1 VNQLIV
7 IVAQYIIFLLPLLIG
22 IILLK
27 LPSDR
32 QSSLLITLA
41 AGGILSLVGI
51 TIASHFFYDPR
62 PFVSGDITPLFLH
75 AADNGFPSD
84 HTTLAAL
91 LAFIGYAYSKKIG
104 LVMTFIALAIGV
116 ARVLAH
122 VHSWID
128 IFGGVIIAAI
138 SAILAINITY
148 YIIHKLQP
156 RSYVRTAK

>member
-7 IVAQYIIFLLPLLIG
+7 VVAQYIIFLLPLLIG
-22 IILLK
+22 IILLQ
-27 LPSDR
+27 LPNDR
-32 QSSLLITLA
+32 QLSLLITLA
-41 AGGILSLVGI
+41 TGGILSLVGI
-51 TIASHFFYDPR
+51 AIASHFFYDPR

-84 HTTLAAL
+84 HTTIAAV

-104 LVMTFIALAIGV
+104 IVMTLIVLAVGV

-128 IFGGVIIAAI
+128 IFGGIIIAAV
-138 SAILAINITY
+138 SAILAVSFSDYIT
-148 YIIHKLQP
+148 HKLPP
-156 RSYVRTAK
+156 RSYIRTAK